1 MTNNARGE
9 PQGRVLIVAGSDSGG
24 GAGIQADIKAV
35 TMMGG
40 FAMTAVTAVTVQ
52 NTLGV
57 TGIHEIPPQIV
68 RDQMKAVLSDIG
80 ADAVKTGMLHSVEII
95 EGAAAEIEAGAA
107 EAALVVDPVM
117 IAKGGARLLAE
128 NAVDAMR
135 QILIPMATL
144 LTPNVPEA
152 EALTG
157 REIKTLDGQ
166 KAAADALLGLGAD
179 AVLIKGGHLEGT
191 IVTDVLA
198 TQEAMHTMTSPRID
212 TRHTHGTGCALA
224 SAIAALLSQGVEM
237 TLAVEAARDYVHEA
251 IRTAPGF
258 GEGHGPLNFLA
269 LPDEDETP
277 EMGSM
282 LRH

>member
-128 NAVDAMR
+128 NAVDALR

-157 REIKTLDGQ
+157 REIRTLDGQ

>member
-1 MTNNARGE
+1 MTNE
-9 PQGRVLIVAGSDSGG
+9 PKGRVLIVAGSDSGG

-40 FAMTAVTAVTVQ
+40 FAMTAITAVTVQ

-57 TGIHEIPPQIV
+57 TGIHEIPVQIV

-80 ADAVKTGMLHSVEII
+80 TDAVKTGMLGSAAIVE
-95 EGAAAEIEAGAA
+95 GVAAEIEAGAS
-107 EAALVVDPVM
+107 EAVLVVDPVM
-117 IAKGGARLLAE
+117 IAKGGARLLE
-128 NAVDAMR
+128 QSAVDALR
-135 QILIPMATL
+135 QVLVPMATL

-157 REIKTLDGQ
+157 REIKTLEGQ

-179 AVLIKGGHLEGT
+179 AVLVKGGHMEGE

-198 TQEAMHTMTSPRID
+198 TQETVHTMTSPRID

-224 SAIAALLSQGVEM
+224 SAIAGLLSQGVELV
-237 TLAVEAARDYVHEA
+237 LAVEAARDYVHEA

-258 GEGHGPLNFLA
+258 GAGNGPLNFLA
-269 LPDEDETP
+269 LPDEDDEP
-277 EMGSM
+277 EIGSV